1 MLNIIQLLPD
11 SIANQIAA
19 GEVVQRPASVV
30 KELLENSID
39 AQATSVQLVV
49 RDAGRTLIQVIDDGL
64 GMSETDAR
72 MSFERHAT
80 SKIRTSDDL
89 FRIRTMGFR
98 GEALASIAAVA
109 QVEMRTRRAAEELG
123 TLIRIEGSDLKTQE
137 SVSCLPGTN
146 LLIKNLFFNVPARR
160 NFLKSNSVEM
170 RHILDEFQR
179 VALAHAEV
187 TFSLYHNDQEI
198 YNLPAGKLSRRIV
211 DVFGKNY
218 REQLAFCEEETP
230 YVKVRGYIGKPESA
244 KKTRGEQFFFVNNR
258 FIKHNYL
265 HHAVIGAYDGTL
277 PDSSHPFY
285 VLFIEIDPSH
295 IDINIHPT
303 KTEIKFDDERSVY
316 AIVMAAVKKA
326 VGIYNLSPSLDFD
339 ADVNFLAD
347 RRPAT
352 GGAATTAPASA
363 PRPMAPSWTNE
374 QSGFPSSS
382 AAPKKPSANNWQAL
396 FEGLVKPEESD
407 RPAKLVQRDSDT
419 DAESGPAVDWLT
431 RAEASEAA
439 STPEP
444 AAAVT
449 LESRANQLAFQ
460 PGENE
465 LDEQSIMQVYNRYLL
480 SPIKSGL
487 LVVDQRGAYE
497 RILYDQF
504 HSALTKRNG
513 ASQQLLFPKTVT
525 VMPADYQLAIDLRD
539 ELTGLG
545 FEFDELGQH
554 TFVIRGV
561 PALTTGEDEEE
572 LFANLLAQLREDT
585 GRLKLDRPE
594 ALARSLARRASSR
607 HLTRLS
613 TTERKALVDQLFASE
628 NPSYTPSG
636 EPIATVLTFDKIAGL
651 FKP

>member
-30 KELLENSID
+30 KELMENSVD
-39 AQATSVQLVV
+39 AQARSVQLIV

-89 FRIRTMGFR
+89 FRIKTMGFR

-109 QVEMRTRRAAEELG
+109 QVEMRTRRQSADELG
-123 TLIRIEGSDLKTQE
+123 TLIRMEGSELKTQE
-137 SVSCLPGTN
+137 PIACLPGTN

-179 VALAHAEV
+179 IALAHSDVA
-187 TFSLYHNDQEI
+187 FSLYHNDQEI
-198 YNLPAGKLSRRIV
+198 YNLSAAKLSRRIV
-211 DVFGKNY
+211 DMFGKNY

-244 KKTRGEQFFFVNNR
+244 KKARGEQFFFANNR

-277 PDSSHPFY
+277 PDNSHPFY
-285 VLFIEIDPSH
+285 VLFIDIDPSH

-326 VGIYNLSPSLDFD
+326 VGVYNLSPPLDFD
-339 ADVNFLAD
+339 GNVNFLENPHPGGTAA
-347 RRPAT
+347 RPGANERA
-352 GGAATTAPASA
+352 GGESKPAS
-363 PRPMAPSWTNE
+363 PRPMAPAWSSD
-374 QSGFPSSS
+374 QSGF
-382 AAPKKPSANNWQAL
+382 AATVPQKPAPTEWKAMY
-396 FEGLVKPEESD
+396 EGLE
-407 RPAKLVQRDSDT
+407 T
-419 DAESGPAVDWLT
+419 SGAATTHTATARQETTSTDWLRQFDT
-431 RAEASEAA
+431 GVRPTE
-439 STPEP
+439 TPVQ
-444 AAAVT
+444 AVT
-449 LESRANQLAFQ
+449 VGSLANALTEPHTAEEF
-460 PGENE
+460 
-465 LDEQSIMQVYNRYLL
+465 DEQNIVQIQNRYLVA
-480 SPIKSGL
+480 PVKSGML
-487 LVVDQRGAYE
+487 LIDQRGAYE

-504 HSALTKRNG
+504 HAALTKQNG
-513 ASQQLLFPKTVT
+513 SSQQLLFPKTVT
-525 VMPADYQLAIDLRD
+525 VMPVDYQLALDMRS
-539 ELTGLG
+539 ELTSLG
-545 FEFDELGQH
+545 FQFDELGQH

-561 PALTTGEDEEE
+561 PTLTTGESEED

-585 GRLKLDRPE
+585 GRLKLARPE
-594 ALARSLARRASSR
+594 ALARSLARRSAGR
-607 HLTRLS
+607 HLNRL
-613 TTERKALVDQLFASE
+613 TGTERKALVDQLFASD
-628 NPSYTPSG
+628 NPSYTPGG
-636 EPIATVLTFDKIAGL
+636 EPIMSVLTLDKIGAL
-651 FKP
+651 FKA